1 MAEVLA
7 AEGWVKA
14 GSVGAYLR
22 ETLPDSY
29 IVVADP
35 RIYGHRTAAAVVGR
49 SGLFVIQ
56 AADEPDGDGEDASGA
71 ILHPNVMRE
80 AVARF
85 LRDEFPRL
93 RPPVAVLEAV
103 RDWAAEPVSWQ
114 VAEPAARSG
123 EPLAEVVLD
132 EDRAMDELAGT
143 HGLEDDGVREQ
154 LGLGLRDRQ
163 LTASQ
168 TTRKPFV
175 FRSGGAFRTGA
186 SVRTVRDAV
195 AHMDR
200 VPQDGIQYL
209 RDGTLAEWLEE
220 EGSLHLAALARDVV
234 RQPKGDMR
242 AALEEFLIGTGL
254 VDRPQLTT
262 KPARVDLGFIL
273 QGQKASRLL
282 VFGKGQGRG
291 HLFGEVAGRD
301 SWLRVEPR
309 TFDGAPAEVVVT
321 AETGGLSIGPA
332 PHLSNVVVKSSAS
345 SEPAAVPVTL
355 RVVAE
360 PPKLIQFLVR
370 PLTGFLLGAILG
382 AGEGLLWQVAGLI
395 RADVRSGIW
404 MAALALIWGLAG
416 GLRGLRQ
423 PPAWPTRYALARWA
437 GKVAAWSVGLGA
449 LAAIIVLA
457 WRLGLGGGLDL
468 PGLTLAAAAATG
480 AAFGIAPATLDELAH
495 SRHARNQEYVHG
507 RRSGRRRALLWGG
520 ALVLLLVALLAPR
533 VIATTLNRSE
543 IQAAVQT
550 GQGWVEAQIEELGD
564 AMDRLWD
571 QLQMRYYGQPAGGT
585 ADPTEP
591 SIKLPKVLGGN

>member
-1 MAEVLA
+1 LAEVLA

-29 IVVADP
+29 IVVTDP
-35 RIYGHRTAAAVVGR
+35 RIYGQRTAAAVVGR

-93 RPPVAVLEAV
+93 RPPVAVMEAV
-103 RDWAAEPVSWQ
+103 RDWASEPVSWQ

-200 VPQDGIQYL
+200 VPQDGIQHL

-262 KPARVDLGFIL
+262 KPGRVDLGFIL

-282 VFGKGQGRG
+282 VFGKGRGRG

-301 SWLRVEPR
+301 PWLRVEPR

-345 SEPAAVPVTL
+345 SEPSDVPVTL

-382 AGEGLLWQVAGLI
+382 AGVGLLWQVAGLV
-395 RADVRSGIW
+395 RADVRSSLW

-437 GKVAAWSVGLGA
+437 GKVAAWSVGLGV
-449 LAAIIVLA
+449 LAAIIV
-457 WRLGLGGGLDL
+457 WGW
-468 PGLTLAAAAATG
+468 AA
-480 AAFGIAPATLDELAH
+480 D
-495 SRHARNQEYVHG
+495 
-507 RRSGRRRALLWGG
+507 
-520 ALVLLLVALLAPR
+520 
-533 VIATTLNRSE
+533 
-543 IQAAVQT
+543 
-550 GQGWVEAQIEELGD
+550 
-564 AMDRLWD
+564 
-571 QLQMRYYGQPAGGT
+571 
-585 ADPTEP
+585 
-591 SIKLPKVLGGN
+591 

>member
-29 IVVADP
+29 IVVTDP

-56 AADEPDGDGEDASGA
+56 AADEPDGNGEDASGA

-93 RPPVAVLEAV
+93 RPPVVVMEAV
-103 RDWAAEPVSWQ
+103 RDWASEPVSWQ

-200 VPQDGIQYL
+200 VPQDGIQHL

-345 SEPAAVPVTL
+345 SEPSDVPVTL

-382 AGEGLLWQVAGLI
+382 AGVGLLWQVAGLV
-395 RADVRSGIW
+395 RADVRSSLW

-437 GKVAAWSVGLGA
+437 GKVAAWSVGLGV
-449 LAAIIVLA
+449 LAAIIVQA

-468 PGLTLAAAAATG
+468 PGLTLAAAAAVG
-480 AAFGIAPATLDELAH
+480 AAFGFAPATLDELAH
-495 SRHARNQEYVHG
+495 SRHARNQEYVYG

-520 ALVLLLVALLAPR
+520 AVVLLLVALLAPR
-533 VIATTLNRSE
+533 VIATTLNRAE
-543 IQAAVQT
+543 IQAGLQT
-550 GQGWVEAQIEELGD
+550 GQGWVEVQLEELGN

-571 QLQMRYYGQPAGGT
+571 QLQLRYYGQPAGT
-585 ADPTEP
+585 TTEP
-591 SIKLPKVLGGN
+591 KEPPIKLPKVLGGN